1 MLKVEEQHFYDIFWP
16 IRTQLMFKNFL
27 WVMWK
32 ISGLFVNPFTA
43 DNKYSPPRKG
53 NLRQHFRIQL
63 SQKKKMYSN
72 IIIIIFAFSKFR
84 FDFEHFEKETT
95 LIADVFSNLR
105 TRKNVVR

>member
-1 MLKVEEQHFYDIFWP
+1 
-16 IRTQLMFKNFL
+16 
-27 WVMWK
+27 
-32 ISGLFVNPFTA
+32 
-43 DNKYSPPRKG
+43 
-53 NLRQHFRIQL
+53 
-63 SQKKKMYSN
+63 MYSN